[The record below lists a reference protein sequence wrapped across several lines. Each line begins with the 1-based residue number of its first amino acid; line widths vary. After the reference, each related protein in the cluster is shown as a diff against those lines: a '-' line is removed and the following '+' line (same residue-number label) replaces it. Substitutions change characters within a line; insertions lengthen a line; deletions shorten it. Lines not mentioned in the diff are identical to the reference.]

1 MHFREKN
8 NKRYPITDSLAR
20 QHLRIGDATH
30 DHALIESKLEMAIGI
45 AEDMTNRYICGY
57 DVVFDVLLPVGE
69 SIVTLPVYT
78 ESVSGIFFSSGM
90 PLPTKDYMLL
100 SSDDSCI
107 LVFDNLSVQGMPLLV
122 HANIGYSEASLPAAI
137 KAAILLLLGTLY
149 DNESDQIVGRSV
161 SELSLTA
168 EKLLLPWRINPYGD
182 V

>member
-1 MHFREKN
+1 MHFREKK
-8 NKRYPITDSLAR
+8 NKRYPITQSLAR

-45 AEDMTNRYICGY
+45 AEDMTSRFICGY

-69 SIVTLPVYT
+69 SILNLPVHT
-78 ESVSGIFFSSGM
+78 ESVTGIFFSSGRQ
-90 PLPTKDYMLL
+90 LPAKDYQLL
-100 SSDDSCI
+100 SSDDSDI
-107 LVFDNLSVQGMPLLV
+107 LVIDNPDVQGMPLAF
-122 HANIGYSEASLPAAI
+122 HGKIGYSESSLPPAI

-168 EKLLLPWRINPYGD
+168 EKLLLPWRITPYGH